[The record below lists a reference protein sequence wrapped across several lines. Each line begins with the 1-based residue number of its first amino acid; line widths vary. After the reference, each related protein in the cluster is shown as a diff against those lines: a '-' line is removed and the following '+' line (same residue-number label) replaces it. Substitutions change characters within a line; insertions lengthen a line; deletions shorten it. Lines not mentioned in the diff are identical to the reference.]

1 MTCGV
6 VTVAG
11 VRVERNTSP
20 HAIPGH
26 VDAAIF
32 PNRELSAANGAHGHR
47 GMRFR
52 INSQRFGKISLTGLT
67 SDVKDIATRRI
78 TLVINKV
85 DDAFAIDGG
94 LRLNTAVGSRE
105 QTDLWRRLP
114 MRRGV

>member
-6 VTVAG
+6 VPVAG

-32 PNRELSAANGAHGHR
+32 SNRELSAANGAHGHR

-52 INSQRFGKISLTGLT
+52 INSQRFGKVSLAGLA
-67 SDVKDIATRRI
+67 SDVEDIATRWI
-78 TLVINKV
+78 TLEVNKM
-85 DDAFAIDGG
+85 DDAFAIDSG
-94 LRLNTAVGSRE
+94 LRLNTAV
-105 QTDLWRRLP
+105 
-114 MRRGV
+114 